1 MEYLSDSYLD
11 FAEND
16 YSFFRQAYAAGMK
29 GSPLAALAQN
39 ICERYLKHLI
49 WAYWVPKTDTE
60 MMEKDMALQTHSLAK
75 LLHYIELFGIPA
87 PPAVQTKLATIDGFF
102 PLTCYPVSG
111 SFFPSEADIDKA
123 MDAVEHTRA
132 FVYQACQSMPSCPQ
146 ET

>member
-11 FAEND
+11 FTEND

-29 GSPLAALAQN
+29 GSPLAALSQN

-49 WAYWVPKTDTE
+49 LAYWIPKTDTE

-102 PLTCYPVSG
+102 P
-111 SFFPSEADIDKA
+111 SEADIDKA

-132 FVYQACQSMPSCPQ
+132 FVYQACQSMASRMGCPQ